1 MRRYILLLA
10 ALMLTTYAS
19 AGILPKLQFGLRA
32 GMDYQVNDFKSAIEE
47 IDLKSST
54 GWFGGAHATLSWG
67 MLGIRPELIYSQNKF
82 DIESLDGS
90 VKMNKVDLPI
100 LLQMKLL
107 GLVAVQV
114 GPTFNLMTNTSGS
127 GEGAVWDIKRP
138 SMGYAVGAEVEI
150 WKISI
155 SARYNG
161 SFKKSEVFGY
171 TTGENKISTIQ
182 LGIGYNF

>member
-90 VKMNKVDLPI
+90 VNFVP
-100 LLQMKLL
+100 
-107 GLVAVQV
+107 GL
-114 GPTFNLMTNTSGS
+114 
-127 GEGAVWDIKRP
+127 
-138 SMGYAVGAEVEI
+138 
-150 WKISI
+150 
-155 SARYNG
+155 
-161 SFKKSEVFGY
+161 
-171 TTGENKISTIQ
+171 ISTFTFSVATPRY
-182 LGIGYNF
+182 LVVSSLLP